1 MNKQTDDRM
10 SDSQTTIREILR
22 KQLRL
27 PWSLILGRQL
37 GTWELMASAPQLGD
51 PFFFGTLW
59 F

>member
-27 PWSLILGRQL
+27 PWSLTLGRQL
-37 GTWELMASAPQLGD
+37 GSWELMASAPQLG
-51 PFFFGTLW
+51 GTLW